1 MYAGANM
8 GHPSDFLCVC
18 GLGFDCFQFRIQSMT
33 PQKIGQVLGEG
44 GARHNHVTAGFH
56 GLGFQVALQVGEE
69 TDHRSAPLHLAL
81 QARNQGKGLGSDVVQ
96 VEDDERG
103 TSPFGHIRQPRHN
116 VLVGFDERYLHADFP
131 RGFLD
136 LGEEKEVFDEAV
148 DAGGCV
154 FPNRGYDR
162 LLGHTLSEMAVL
174 EVAVLSVSTKFGL
187 SIGSV
192 GGIAVYHPVA
202 VVHGSDECLLAALL
216 AFAPASTVAAIVHGS
231 VGASIAVLGREP
243 VLPGRLRL
251 SRLFGRMCL
260 GGPLSS
266 LGIGMTLCLVVC
278 ISFTSAAPATMPLPF
293 TLTSRLGL
301 IRLRLRLILLCHAC
315 TSRCVGNSCSLLM
328 FDPPRTGEGRDR
340 LQLMFPL
347 G

>member
-1 MYAGANM
+1 MALAFKS
-8 GHPSDFLCVC
+8 PCKWERKPITEVPRFIL
-18 GLGFDCFQFRIQSMT
+18 LFRR
-33 PQKIGQVLGEG
+33 G
-44 GARHNHVTAGFH
+44 
-56 GLGFQVALQVGEE
+56 
-69 TDHRSAPLHLAL
+69 
-81 QARNQGKGLGSDVVQ
+81 NQGKGLGSDVVQ

-103 TSPFGHIRQPRHN
+103 TSAFGYIRQPRHN
-116 VLVGFDERYLHADFP
+116 VLVGFDEGYLDADFP
-131 RGFLD
+131 RRFLD
-136 LGEEKEVFDEAV
+136 LGQEKEVLDEAV
-148 DAGGCV
+148 DAGRCV

-162 LLGHTLSEMAVL
+162 LLGSTLREMPVL
-174 EVAVLSVSTKFGL
+174 EVAVLAVATEFRL
-187 SIGSV
+187 RIGSV
-192 GGIAVYHPVA
+192 GSVAVYDAIA

-251 SRLFGRMCL
+251 SRLLGRMGL
-260 GGPLSS
+260 GGRLSS

-278 ISFTSAAPATMPLPF
+278 VSFTSAAPATMPLPF

-315 TSRCVGNSCSLLM
+315 TSRCVGNSCSLVK